1 MSISALLLLALG
13 VSMDNFAVSLA
24 IGTAQ
29 SVRTVKPMVRLALMF
44 GAFQLL
50 MPLLGWVGGSQ
61 VAFLFRGH
69 ESWILCGALAFVAWR
84 TLRSAQESGQVQPSA
99 LPSLGAVVSLG
110 FATSVDS
117 LVVGFG
123 LAMIHINILQASGII
138 GVVTVSVSLAGMLF
152 GRRLGQALG
161 RNSKLSSAL
170 VLLFIGVRALV
181 AR

>member
-24 IGTAQ
+24 IGSAQ

-44 GAFQLL
+44 GVFQVF
-50 MPLLGWVGGSQ
+50 MPLLGWLGGAQ
-61 VAFLFRGH
+61 VAVLFRGR
-69 ESWILCGALAFVAWR
+69 ESWILCGVLAFVGWR
-84 TLRSAQESGQVQPSA
+84 TLRSAQESDQFQPSS
-99 LPSLGAVVSLG
+99 LPSLGATLSLG

-117 LVVGFG
+117 LAVGFG

-138 GVVTVSVSLAGMLF
+138 GVVTASVSFAGMLF
-152 GRRLGQALG
+152 GGQVGQALG
-161 RNSKLSSAL
+161 RHSKLSGGL
-170 VLLFIGVRALV
+170 VLLCIGVRALM